1 MPMLTSYTLDHR
13 DRILEV
19 SPGWDDFALD
29 NDGEGACADHV
40 VGSRLVDAIAGDPV
54 RMYMTAI
61 LMRIRASVRAETI
74 PYRCDSETTIR
85 RYIMTLEPLA
95 EGRVRVT
102 HHLDSEENTN
112 LIISVRPARLGERAP
127 LRCSI
132 CCRIREG
139 GIWIDPFAQGRNRNL
154 RVIHS
159 ICEDCKK
166 APISAYRGRTQ
177 RPDQGPAP
185 QTEISC

>member
-1 MPMLTSYTLDHR
+1 MLTTYTLDRR
-13 DRILEV
+13 DRIIEV

-40 VGSRLVDAIAGDPV
+40 VGTRLVDAIAGDPV

-61 LMRIRASVRAETI
+61 LMRVRTSGQAEAI
-74 PYRCDSETTIR
+74 PYRCDSETTKR

-95 EGRVRVT
+95 EGRVRVI
-102 HHLDSEENTN
+102 HQLDSEESTD
-112 LIISVRPARLGERAP
+112 LIIRVRPARVGERAP

-154 RVIHS
+154 RIIHS
-159 ICEDCKK
+159 ICEDCKQV
-166 APISAYRGRTQ
+166 PLMAYRRRRQ
-177 RPDQGPAP
+177 EPDQGHAQDPVV
-185 QTEISC
+185 S

>member
-1 MPMLTSYTLDHR
+1 MLTAYTLDRR

-19 SPGWDDFALD
+19 SPGWDNFALE
-29 NDGEGACADHV
+29 NNGEGACANLV
-40 VGSRLVDAIAGDPV
+40 VGTRLVDAIAGDPV

-61 LMRIRASVRAETI
+61 LMRVRASGQSEAI

-112 LIISVRPARLGERAP
+112 LIISVRPAGVGLGAP

-132 CCRIREG
+132 CCRIREQG
-139 GIWIDPFAQGRNRNL
+139 VWVDPFKQGRNRDL

-166 APISAYRGRTQ
+166 APIRAYRGRIQ
-177 RPDQGPAP
+177 RPDLGPAP
-185 QTEISC
+185 QAGMSH